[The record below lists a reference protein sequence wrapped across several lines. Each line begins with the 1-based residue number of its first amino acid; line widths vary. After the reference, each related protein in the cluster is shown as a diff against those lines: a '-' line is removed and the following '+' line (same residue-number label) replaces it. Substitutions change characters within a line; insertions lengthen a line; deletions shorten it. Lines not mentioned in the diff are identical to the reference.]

1 MLNKTEILAPAG
13 NTEAVKAAV
22 NAYADAVYL
31 GGSMFSA
38 RAFAGNFDE
47 KELAL
52 VNVLKKPLPFKKK
65 FESTICTDDYQTI
78 LKAIFNTEKKSI
90 VIDDAG
96 YLITNHFMNKH
107 SATGGG
113 NGVFNLYNEINLFGC
128 KENRSI
134 VQ

>member
-47 KELAL
+47 KELH
-52 VNVLKKPLPFKKK
+52 
-65 FESTICTDDYQTI
+65 
-78 LKAIFNTEKKSI
+78 KAIWLYQNRDRRF
-90 VIDDAG
+90 
-96 YLITNHFMNKH
+96 
-107 SATGGG
+107 GG
-113 NGVFNLYNEINLFGC
+113 L
-128 KENRSI
+128 K
-134 VQ
+134 

>member
-47 KELAL
+47 KELL
-52 VNVLKKPLPFKKK
+52 SQIRS
-65 FESTICTDDYQTI
+65 E
-78 LKAIFNTEKKSI
+78 
-90 VIDDAG
+90 G
-96 YLITNHFMNKH
+96 
-107 SATGGG
+107 
-113 NGVFNLYNEINLFGC
+113 LYGD
-128 KENRSI
+128 
-134 VQ
+134 QHTA

>member
-47 KELAL
+47 KELLDTIDYCHRFGVKVYMAINTL
-52 VNVLKKPLPFKKK
+52 LKNEEIQRLPSYV
-65 FESTICTDDYQTI
+65 EPYYRQ
-78 LKAIFNTEKKSI
+78 
-90 VIDDAG
+90 
-96 YLITNHFMNKH
+96 
-107 SATGGG
+107 
-113 NGVFNLYNEINLFGC
+113 GVDGI
-128 KENRSI
+128 I
-134 VQ
+134 VQDMGVVSVLGKSLSLIHI

>member
-47 KELAL
+47 KELLDTIDYCHRFGVKVYMAINTL
-52 VNVLKKPLPFKKK
+52 LKNEEIQRLPSYV
-65 FESTICTDDYQTI
+65 EPYYRQ
-78 LKAIFNTEKKSI
+78 AWM
-90 VIDDAG
+90 G
-96 YLITNHFMNKH
+96 
-107 SATGGG
+107 
-113 NGVFNLYNEINLFGC
+113 
-128 KENRSI
+128 
-134 VQ
+134 

>member
-47 KELAL
+47 KELL
-52 VNVLKKPLPFKKK
+52 D
-65 FESTICTDDYQTI
+65 TIDY
-78 LKAIFNTEKKSI
+78 
-90 VIDDAG
+90 
-96 YLITNHFMNKH
+96 
-107 SATGGG
+107 
-113 NGVFNLYNEINLFGC
+113 
-128 KENRSI
+128 
-134 VQ
+134 